1 MCDNNIT
8 LLIRKAAAD
17 SSPGVV
23 LLLNKNRECVGAIYK
38 HYLKADLE
46 DIVVCTPTEV
56 TPLTEKYF
64 LVING
69 VGIFFTYFQV
79 VKIKRAA

>member
-38 HYLKADLE
+38 HYLKADMHAHH
-46 DIVVCTPTEV
+46 IVPWYNGGMTD
-56 TPLTEKYF
+56 LS
-64 LVING
+64 NG
-69 VGIFFTYFQV
+69 VMLCKNCHTQ
-79 VKIKRAA
+79 RHL